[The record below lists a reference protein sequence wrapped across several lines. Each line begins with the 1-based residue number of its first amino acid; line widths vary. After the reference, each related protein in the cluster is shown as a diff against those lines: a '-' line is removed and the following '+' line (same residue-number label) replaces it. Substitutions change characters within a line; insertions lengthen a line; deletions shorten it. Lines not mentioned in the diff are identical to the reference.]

1 LPYFQ
6 ENARF
11 ILVYLILA
19 IMVMAFT
26 TVLISVLI
34 IPKVKELKVYI
45 FVVVYLLLIIWWP
58 ILYCVYVFYKDLL
71 GAHVATFEDP
81 RSEPVPS
88 DTTTDSEKPNGCE
101 VTQGTSQNTS
111 A

>member
-1 LPYFQ
+1 
-6 ENARF
+6 
-11 ILVYLILA
+11 
-19 IMVMAFT
+19 MVMAFT

-71 GAHVATFEDP
+71 GAHVATFE
-81 RSEPVPS
+81 RSQER
-88 DTTTDSEKPNGCE
+88 T
-101 VTQGTSQNTS
+101 GT
-111 A
+111 

>member
-71 GAHVATFEDP
+71 VAHVATFEDP

-88 DTTTDSEKPNGCE
+88 DTIIDSEKPNGCE